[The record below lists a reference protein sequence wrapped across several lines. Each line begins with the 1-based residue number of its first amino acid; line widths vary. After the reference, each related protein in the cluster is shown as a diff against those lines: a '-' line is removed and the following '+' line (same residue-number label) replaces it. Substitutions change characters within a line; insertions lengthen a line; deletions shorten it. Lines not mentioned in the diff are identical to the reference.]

1 MLFSRSSV
9 VLTCLALFLL
19 FAIGCKRDSTS
30 PTAEVA
36 TVGTDIGD
44 QAPSFAQS
52 NPAGVPVSLRSF
64 RGKVVL
70 LDFWATW
77 CGPCIAKMP
86 EVKKLWQ
93 DYRSQDF
100 VIFAVSLDNSPTAW
114 KNYIQQE
121 NIDWVH
127 TGDGRGWDNAVA
139 QTYRVTSIPR
149 TFLIDKNGTII
160 GMNLSD
166 AQLRTAIDR
175 ELQK

>member
-9 VLTCLALFLL
+9 VLTCLALCLL
-19 FAIGCKRDSTS
+19 FAVGCKRDASS
-30 PTAEVA
+30 PTADA
-36 TVGTDIGD
+36 TRIGTAIGD
-44 QAPSFAQS
+44 QAPSFTQN

-77 CGPCIAKMP
+77 CGPCIAQMP
-86 EVKKLWQ
+86 AVKKLWQ
-93 DYRSQDF
+93 EYRSKDM
-100 VIFAVSLDNSPTAW
+100 VIIGISLDDDAAAW
-114 KNYIQQE
+114 KRYIE
-121 NIDWVH
+121 KEGIDWVH

-149 TFLIDKNGTII
+149 TFLIDKNGTIV